1 MLSLRCRAACG
12 PCLLLP
18 LFLLLLAV
26 FPQVATTFSFLG
38 SRRSLRDGLPADSS
52 AVVHPQRVTPG
63 GRFLSHAV
71 HHAATAGRR
80 RRRSLEDADRSVH
93 VRLPLPGAESP
104 LLLSLRPNGRLLA
117 PGFVLE
123 RRLGHGLSPVR
134 GVRNLT
140 RLTSPGCFYTGSLKG
155 GNGSLALSTCNGLAG
170 FVRTGREDYFVEPL
184 APPKGRRPQPHLV
197 YKRSASGG
205 PFPSDWP
212 SRETDG
218 PEASSFCATA
228 GASTQ
233 RPGPA
238 GTGDAAAR
246 VRAHPERRPRR
257 SVSLERNVET
267 LLVADRTMVEY
278 YSNEDLQTYLLTVL
292 NMVSTLFHDA
302 SIGNAINV
310 VLVRMILLEPEAA
323 QEEPLPSSEELDQL
337 RVDESA
343 DGTLK
348 SFCRWQRFVNPSDE
362 SHPNHHDL
370 AILVTRF
377 NMCAPGL
384 ELCST
389 LGLAEV
395 AGMCQPQRSCNVNQD
410 SGLTLAYTIAHEIG
424 HNFGMSHDG
433 PHNGCQAPA
442 GLRQHVMAPH
452 LSSDPSPLVWSN
464 CSREEITRFLDRD
477 WGSCLDDEPRAHQF
491 TFPLLPPGAM
501 YDADHQCRLQ
511 YGPAAQHCDGI
522 EEVCRTL
529 WCRLGN
535 KCVTKME
542 PAAQGTVCDKNK
554 WCYLGECTEMGE
566 RPEAIDGHWGPW
578 SNWSECSRS
587 CGGGVMVSE
596 RHCDHP
602 RPAYGGRYCIGERKR
617 YRMCNTQSCAEDA
630 PSFRAVQCS
639 HFNNVSYKGELFNW
653 SPVSTPATPCQLH
666 CKPDGKFF
674 SRVLKESVT
683 DGTPCSP
690 GARDVCI
697 NGKCRRVSCD
707 WGIETS
713 AQEDRCGI
721 CHGDGTRCIT
731 VHKEFTQKEGIGYT
745 EVGRVPKGARNIRV
759 EEQGPSSNYLAV
771 QGAGDG
777 EFFLNGDWLVQWSG
791 EYAAAGTT
799 LFYQRQGERDTL
811 HAPGP
816 TKQELVLY
824 LLFQSENPG
833 LKYEYTVP
841 ELNASR
847 RPEFHWRWSDWSPC
861 TVTCGGGAQESQPRC
876 VEKEAGLV
884 EDTHCD
890 PALRPATRR
899 RPCSRQP
906 CPARWWTGPWQP
918 CSATCGG
925 LRRHTVLCVRSRGK
939 ADQLALRQEAC
950 DPATRPRDTEPCPDD
965 PRCPGAAAVL
975 NGTSAAAAETTPT
988 PPAICGPE
996 RPDLCAA
1003 TEPPAAV
1010 VTVDP
1015 SCSNEANSTGCES
1028 AADPSRSSHE
1038 SPPRPTASVVDI
1050 QSNTVLDIPLGDAP
1064 GDFWNL
1070 SGISGLPEILDLPT
1084 PRKVV
1089 VLEDA
1094 RYAWRASKW
1103 SKCSRVCGG
1112 GDRHRRVK
1120 CVDKVTQK
1128 EVPQKSCYLHT
1139 QHLKPPEKSTCNI
1152 DPCLSWQ
1159 TSEWSRCSAKCG
1171 PGTRQREVSC
1181 PLRDRCDPARRPS
1194 NSSACNR
1201 GPCHE
1206 APTPGSTRL
1215 AP

>member
-1 MLSLRCRAACG
+1 MLSLRCQAACG
-12 PCLLLP
+12 PCLLP
-18 LFLLLLAV
+18 LLLLLLFAV
-26 FPQVATTFSFLG
+26 SPQVATLSFRA
-38 SRRSLRDGLPADSS
+38 SNQRSVRDVHPADGS
-52 AVVHPQRVTPG
+52 AVVHPQRVSAG

-71 HHAATAGRR
+71 HHAANVQHASGRR
-80 RRRSLEDADRSVH
+80 RRRSPELGGPSLH
-93 VRLPLPGAESP
+93 VRLPLPGAEPP
-104 LLLSLRPNGRLLA
+104 LLLRLEPNGRLLA

-123 RRLGHGLSPVR
+123 RRIGFGLSPSY

-140 RLTSPGCFYTGSLKG
+140 RISNPGCFYTGSLRG
-155 GNGSLALSTCNGLAG
+155 GNGSLALSTCNGLTG
-170 FVRTGREDYFVEPL
+170 FVRTEREDYLVEPL
-184 APPKGRRPQPHLV
+184 EPPQGHDPQPHLV
-197 YKRSASGG
+197 YKRSVSSGNVG
-205 PFPSDWP
+205 AFPDEWL
-212 SRETDG
+212 SRAQDG
-218 PEASSFCATA
+218 QQSSSFCATNGAALPAHSHGRFRA
-228 GASTQ
+228 GPREHRQ
-233 RPGPA
+233 R
-238 GTGDAAAR
+238 
-246 VRAHPERRPRR
+246 RRSRR

-310 VLVRMILLEPEAA
+310 VLVRMILLEPEAT
-323 QEEPLPSSEELDQL
+323 QEEPLPTSEELDQL

-511 YGPAAQHCDGI
+511 YGPAAEHCDGI

-529 WCRLGN
+529 WCRLDN

-587 CGGGVMVSE
+587 CGGGVTVSE

-639 HFNNVSYKGELFNW
+639 QFNNVSYQGELFNW

-690 GARDVCI
+690 GSRDVCI

-713 AQEDRCGI
+713 AREDRCGI

-731 VHKEFTQKEGIGYT
+731 VHKEFSQKEGIGYT
-745 EVGRVPKGARNIRV
+745 EIGRVPKGARNIRV
-759 EEQGPSSNYLAV
+759 EELGASGNYLAV
-771 QGAGDG
+771 QGAADG

-824 LLFQSENPG
+824 LLFQSANPG

-861 TVTCGGGAQESQPRC
+861 TVTCGGGSQESQPRC
-876 VEKEAGLV
+876 FEKEAGLV

-890 PALRPATRR
+890 PASRPATRR

-925 LRRHTVLCVRSRGK
+925 VRRHTVLCVRSRGK

-950 DPATRPRDTEPCPDD
+950 DPATKPNDTEPCPDD
-965 PRCPGAAAVL
+965 PRCPGAVRN
-975 NGTSAAAAETTPT
+975 NGTAATAQPEV
-988 PPAICGPE
+988 CGQD
-996 RPDLCAA
+996 RPDLCATTETTVVA
-1003 TEPPAAV
+1003 TAA
-1010 VTVDP
+1010 P
-1015 SCSNEANSTGCES
+1015 CSSGDAANDSSDGVC
-1028 AADPSRSSHE
+1028 DSRSSDA
-1038 SPPRPTASVVDI
+1038 PPRPTASVVDI

-1070 SGISGLPEILDLPT
+1070 SGISGLPQILDLPV

-1103 SKCSRVCGG
+1103 SKCSRLCGG
-1112 GDRHRRVK
+1112 GERHRRVK

-1128 EVPQKSCYLHT
+1128 EVPQKSCLLHT
-1139 QHLKPPEKSTCNI
+1139 PQHLKPPEKSPCNI
-1152 DPCLSWQ
+1152 DPCVQWQ
-1159 TSEWSRCSAKCG
+1159 TSEWSRCSVKCG

-1201 GPCHE
+1201 GPCHDS
-1206 APTPGSTRL
+1206 TPSTRL
-1215 AP
+1215 VP

>member
-1 MLSLRCRAACG
+1 MSSRCQPACWLGSLI
-12 PCLLLP
+12 CLLVAVCVGTAT
-18 LFLLLLAV
+18 LLRGRGRHDS
-26 FPQVATTFSFLG
+26 VADTLHA
-38 SRRSLRDGLPADSS
+38 LPAGSS
-52 AVVHPQRVTPG
+52 AVVLPQRVTSS

-71 HHAATAGRR
+71 HHEGLKAFDRRRRR
-80 RRRSLEDADRSVH
+80 RRRSADNPELESGLH
-93 VRLPLPGAESP
+93 FRLPLPGSETD
-104 LLLSLRPNGRLLA
+104 LLLRLDRNDNLLA

-123 RRLGHGLSPVR
+123 HRLGYELDPV
-134 GVRNLT
+134 GYTTRNLT
-140 RLTSPGCFYTGSLKG
+140 RVSDPGCYYRGSLRN
-155 GNGSLALSTCNGLAG
+155 GNGSAALSTCKGLAG
-170 FVRTGREDYFVEPL
+170 FVRTDREDYLVEPL
-184 APPKGRRPQPHLV
+184 APAQGHGPQPHLV
-197 YKRSASGG
+197 YKRSALLDNPPGG
-205 PFPSDWP
+205 PIGEDH
-212 SRETDG
+212 
-218 PEASSFCATA
+218 FCATQGMA
-228 GASTQ
+228 PHPSVV
-233 RPGPA
+233 P
-238 GTGDAAAR
+238 DAPSGGSPR
-246 VRAHPERRPRR
+246 VKR

-323 QEEPLPSSEELDQL
+323 QEGQVPPAEDIDQL
-337 RVDESA
+337 QVDESA

-410 SGLTLAYTIAHEIG
+410 SGLTLAYTIAHEMG

-511 YGPAAQHCDGI
+511 YGPAAEHCDGI

-529 WCRLGN
+529 WCRLGS

-578 SNWSECSRS
+578 SNWSDCSRS
-587 CGGGVMVSE
+587 CGAGVMSSE

-639 HFNNVSYKGELFNW
+639 QFNNVPYKGELFNW
-653 SPVSTPATPCQLH
+653 SPVSSPATPCQLH

-674 SRVLKESVT
+674 SLMLKESVT

-731 VHKEFTQKEGIGYT
+731 VRKEFTQKEGLGYT
-745 EVGRVPKGARNIRV
+745 EIGRIPRGARNLRV
-759 EEQGPSSNYLAV
+759 EELASSSNYLAV
-771 QGAGDG
+771 QGASDG
-777 EFFLNGDWLVQWSG
+777 EFFLNGDWFVQWSG

-799 LFYQRQGERDTL
+799 LFYQRQGEKDLL

-861 TVTCGGGAQESQPRC
+861 TVTCGGGAQESPPKC

-884 EDTHCD
+884 EDTYCEGVS
-890 PALRPATRR
+890 PPRPATRR

-939 ADQLALRQEAC
+939 ADQLALNQEAC
-950 DPATRPRDTEPCPDD
+950 DPSTRPADTEPCPDD
-965 PRCPGAAAVL
+965 ARCHTVHG
-975 NGTSAAAAETTPT
+975 NTTTPG
-988 PPAICGPE
+988 PAITCSTGDQSNECTSPQSTPSPTSLPPSSTACE
-996 RPDLCAA
+996 SNSTCA
-1003 TEPPAAV
+1003 P
-1010 VTVDP
+1010 DP
-1015 SCSNEANSTGCES
+1015 SKPTEV
-1028 AADPSRSSHE
+1028 
-1038 SPPRPTASVVDI
+1038 PPRPTESALDI
-1050 QSNTVLDIPLGDAP
+1050 QTNVVLDVPLGDAP

-1070 SGISGLPEILDLPT
+1070 SGISGLPEILHLPV
-1084 PRKVV
+1084 PRKTV

-1103 SKCSRVCGG
+1103 SKCSRGCGG
-1112 GDRHRRVK
+1112 GERRRRVK
-1120 CVDKVTQK
+1120 CVDKVTQR
-1128 EVPQKSCYLHT
+1128 EVPQESCYLHT
-1139 QHLKPPEKSTCNI
+1139 QHLKPPERSACNL
-1152 DPCLSWQ
+1152 DLCLAW
-1159 TSEWSRCSAKCG
+1159 TSYDWSKCSARCG
-1171 PGTRQREVSC
+1171 PGNKHREVSC
-1181 PLRDRCDPARRPS
+1181 PIRDRCDPSRRPA
-1194 NSSACNR
+1194 NMTTCNR
-1201 GPCHE
+1201 GPCPTE
-1206 APTPGSTRL
+1206 ATPQPSSASTEL
-1215 AP
+1215 QNHP